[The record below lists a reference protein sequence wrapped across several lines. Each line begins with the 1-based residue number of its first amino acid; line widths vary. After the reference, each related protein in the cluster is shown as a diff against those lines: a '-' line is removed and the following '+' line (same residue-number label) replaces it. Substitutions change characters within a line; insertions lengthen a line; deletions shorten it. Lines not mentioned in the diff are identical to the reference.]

1 MRFTRRRI
9 TVGGRYFDRATLVH
23 ENYVVC
29 FAAMRAFFQLRE
41 LIDPDA
47 DEQTLQWEGNTYTLR
62 KINPTTWEVL

>member
-23 ENYVVC
+23 ENYAVC
-29 FAAMRAFFQLRE
+29 FEAMRAFFQLRE

-47 DEQTLQWEGNTYTLR
+47 DEQILSFEGSLYKLR
-62 KINPTTWEVL
+62 KIDPTTWEVL